1 MKTKKSDEDSHLIK
15 KSNFKLSGRG
25 KQVVSFF
32 CLHFIFFKASS
43 IVPDF

>member
-32 CLHFIFFKASS
+32 CLHFIENIRKSLS
-43 IVPDF
+43 YH